1 MVSPNVELRGQ
12 DYSNTRHWY
21 RRLKKLII
29 CNKKKDSHSVPGLD
43 QWDLSFEI
51 KPTQFQWSQHY
62 NYIDQFLKQIKY

>member
-21 RRLKKLII
+21 RRLKLII
-29 CNKKKDSHSVPGLD
+29 CSKKKDSHSLPGLD

-51 KPTQFQWSQHY
+51 KPTRFQWSQHY